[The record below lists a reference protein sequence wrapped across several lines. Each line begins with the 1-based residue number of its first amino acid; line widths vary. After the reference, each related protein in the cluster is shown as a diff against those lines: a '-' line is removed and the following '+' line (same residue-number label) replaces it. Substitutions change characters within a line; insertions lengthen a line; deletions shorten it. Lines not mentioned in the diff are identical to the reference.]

1 MSKDRKSSEEII
13 TALLESLTNDP
24 QSLSK
29 LMTITKELG
38 TPLQHETLERYLKL
52 IIHIQDLLTDKTVHY
67 QEQQVADRIYK
78 TAWLS
83 SK

>member
-1 MSKDRKSSEEII
+1 MNKDRKSSEEII
-13 TALLESLTNDP
+13 SSLVESLTSDP

-29 LMTITKELG
+29 LMTVTKELG
-38 TPLQHETLERYLKL
+38 NPLQHETIERYLKL
-52 IIHIQDLLTDKTVHY
+52 IVLIQDLLADKTVHY
-67 QEQQVADRIYK
+67 QEQQVADRVYK